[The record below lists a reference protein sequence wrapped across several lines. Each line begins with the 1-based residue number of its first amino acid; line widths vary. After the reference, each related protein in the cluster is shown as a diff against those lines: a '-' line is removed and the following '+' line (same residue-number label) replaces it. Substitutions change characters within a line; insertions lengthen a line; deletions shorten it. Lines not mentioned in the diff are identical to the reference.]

1 MFPLA
6 ALAWDNGTNCQVE
19 VSAQG
24 GNTMTLGVMFM
35 QLFDVTQINGTIFME
50 VNPNVGEIGY
60 TYIGS

>member
-1 MFPLA
+1 
-6 ALAWDNGTNCQVE
+6 
-19 VSAQG
+19 
-24 GNTMTLGVMFM
+24 MTLGVMFM